1 MKNKMNKIE
10 NSSFKRLLGI
20 WKTTGNVKSDPEN
33 LKLTGIDS
41 YEVILDGN
49 YILLKADVKMGN
61 ERSETFEILKLDT
74 SLDRVKM
81 HYFDSKG
88 EEGIMTGSIT
98 NNEFTIQG
106 NNLKFEGIINDKNT
120 LIIGKWYALSEN
132 GNWNDFID
140 LQLEKS

>member
-1 MKNKMNKIE
+1 MNKTE

-20 WKTTGNVKSDPEN
+20 WKTTGNVKSDSET

-41 YEVILDGN
+41 YELILDGN
-49 YILLKADVKMGN
+49 HILHKADVKMGS

-88 EEGIMTGSIT
+88 EEGIMTGWIT
-98 NNEFTIQG
+98 NNEFTING

-120 LIIGKWYALSEN
+120 LISGKWYALSKN